1 MKHIQNFIRW
11 TCCLIM
17 AVLSSSCSE
26 DKISDAGQEYGYVQF
41 SLSKSTTRSEQLDY
55 LGKVCKVR
63 VDMVTI
69 AGEHLS
75 QTLNVYAKNG
85 QTAELGMQSDKWML
99 FAGQYKVTGYELFDN
114 LDRPLLTR
122 SYNTEDYLPIQIVPG
137 GVSMQELLVSV
148 IGRGHVRFRLVKDN
162 AVPKPETRVGG
173 VKKYPFHN
181 IQSVDVRVQS
191 FEDNKIYDFKEL
203 QVEYKNAPS
212 EDDPNYITAVSTCDS
227 LLSLP
232 AGTYRVIRYATYF
245 DKNHSSKLA
254 ESNDDVTENR
264 FVIEDN
270 RSITADVPVTLDES
284 SDYIKDAY
292 NLYKIWLALDG
303 PNWSYTGTTYP
314 KGCNWE
320 FEGRD
325 IDLWLAQPGVKI
337 LETGRVAHLN
347 FEYFGAKGEMPAALG
362 ELTELRQL
370 YFGSHSSEPGYASAN
385 AIPAAIPGN
394 NTINADEIAQDIQR
408 MRTSFHETYCS
419 NGHPLESFSE
429 EMQLAFELNGIA
441 YEKTRRPLKALPV
454 DNDVN
459 YVTQITSLEHAN
471 MGNLKNLQSLYIAY
485 SPIIDLPSDLAGCE
499 SLTDVEIF
507 ACPDI
512 EVFPAVLADMPKLI
526 SLTFS
531 CNRNVTNDAMIAG
544 LTNLNV
550 KALEKPDGSMLQM
563 LYLPAQKFE
572 ELPDLT
578 NLKRMGLL
586 NIQSCGIRRIKTA
599 FGKDHLFKQ
608 FLAPDNKI
616 SSLPVDVDGYFV
628 GLHNN
633 FETLDF
639 SYNEFTELPN
649 IFDGNS
655 IFTVNSI
662 SFANNKISKIQGQE
676 DGSWK
681 GVKATILAL
690 GYNQLT
696 EFPQFFNDNETC
708 SQIGYLQLQG
718 NGIVSFPEKALEG
731 DRKKIQHLQSIDL
744 SMNKLTELPNNFSAL
759 SLPYL
764 YGLDLSRNRF
774 ESFQFKPLNCASL
787 TTYIF
792 RGQRDAKGNRCMK
805 QWPTGVYQ
813 HKGLRALFLG
823 SNDIRK
829 MDDQRLSY
837 LIYNL
842 EISDNPNITIDVSSV
857 CSYIRAGV
865 FRLAY
870 DSDQDIR
877 GCDALDLD
885 K

>member
-1 MKHIQNFIRW
+1 MKHMQNIIRW
-11 TCCLIM
+11 ICCLAM
-17 AVLSSSCSE
+17 TVGNFSCSE
-26 DKISDAGQEYGYVQF
+26 DKTTNAGQEYGYVQF
-41 SLSKSTTRSEQLDY
+41 SLSKLTTRSEQLDF
-55 LGKVCKVR
+55 LDEICKVR
-63 VDMVTI
+63 VDMITTT
-69 AGEHLS
+69 GELLS

-85 QTAELGMQSDKWML
+85 QTAELGMQSEKWML
-99 FAGQYKVTGYELFDN
+99 YAGQYNVAGYELFDN
-114 LDRPLLTR
+114 LDRSLLTR
-122 SYNTEDYLPIQIVPG
+122 SYATEEYLPIQIVPG
-137 GVSMQELLVSV
+137 GISMQELLVSV
-148 IGRGHVRFRLVKDN
+148 MGRGHVRFRLTKDN
-162 AVPKPETRVGG
+162 ATPKPETRVNG
-173 VKKYPFHN
+173 VKKYPFHT
-181 IQSVDVRVQS
+181 IFAVDVRIKNL
-191 FEDNKIYDFKEL
+191 EDNKIYEFQKL
-203 QVEYKNAPS
+203 KVEYRNTPS
-212 EDDPNYITAVSTCDS
+212 EDELGYITAVSTCDS

-232 AGTYRVIRYATYF
+232 AGEYRVIRYATYF
-245 DKNHSSKLA
+245 DKTYSNKLA
-254 ESNDDVTENR
+254 EFNDQVVENR
-264 FVIEDN
+264 FIVEDN
-270 RSITADVPVTLDES
+270 RTTTADVPVTLDES
-284 SDYIKDAY
+284 ADYIKDAY

-303 PNWSYTGTTYP
+303 PNWSYSGTTYP

-337 LETGRVAHLN
+337 LENGRVAHLN

-370 YFGSHSSEPGYASAN
+370 YLGSHSSEPGYAPAN

-394 NTINADEIAQDIQR
+394 NTINADKIAQDIQR

-485 SPIIDLPSDLAGCE
+485 SPITDLPSDLAGCE

-531 CNRNVTNDAMIAG
+531 CNRNVTSDAMITG
-544 LTNLNV
+544 LTNLNA
-550 KALEKPDGSMLQM
+550 KALEKPDGSMLQT

-586 NIQSCGIRRIKTA
+586 NIQSCGVERIEKA
-599 FGKDHLFKQ
+599 FGKEHLFSQ

-616 SSLPVDVDGYFV
+616 SSLPVDADGYFV
-628 GLHNN
+628 GLHSN
-633 FETLDF
+633 FEGLDF

-655 IFTVNSI
+655 IHTIQSV
-662 SFANNKISKIQGQE
+662 SFANNKISKIQGMD
-676 DGSWK
+676 DGSWRGLK
-681 GVKATILAL
+681 VNIFAL
-690 GYNQLT
+690 GYNRLVT
-696 EFPQFFNDNETC
+696 FPQFFNDDKSC

-718 NGIVSFPEKALEG
+718 NGMTSFPEKALEG
-731 DRKKIQHLQSIDL
+731 DRKKIQFLQSLDL
-744 SMNKLTELPNNFSAL
+744 SMNKLSELPANFSAL
-759 SLPYL
+759 NLPYL

-774 ESFQFKPLNCASL
+774 ESFQFKPLNCSSL
-787 TTYIF
+787 TSYIF

-805 QWPTGVYQ
+805 QWPTGVYN

-829 MDDQRLSY
+829 MDDQKLSY

-877 GCDALDLD
+877 GCDALNLD